1 MDKTMNITLNRLP
14 ARTWNRLKMN
24 EAVVQN
30 VKVPVAKGIQEKE
43 EKNAGNYFSDGL
55 KVHPANEE
63 EKRFFANIET
73 ALGKDLDKL
82 GEAFPIEVVECA
94 DEETGKEENKEKIIE
109 NNEEKDGEN
118 NHLLVLPLTPDG
130 QFGRYFLHVK
140 KDSQMNVAVYCT
152 SKETEVDSLFL
163 QLKVYAEANAR
174 IDITVVQTV
183 DKNVS
188 VFSDIGGILEK
199 NAAVNLV
206 KMELGGKKVYSGVYM
221 DLKGDFSS
229 FEARIGYLG
238 EEKQHLD
245 MNYVA
250 RHHGRKTQS
259 LMESSGV
266 LDEDAFKLFR
276 GTIDFVKGCS
286 ESVGNEKED
295 VLLFGENVVNQTIP
309 LILCAEED
317 VEGNHGASIGEL
329 DEKTLFYL
337 MSRGFTAEKA
347 KKMIAKARL
356 EAVAAQIKEDSVRE
370 KTRKYLEERL

>member
-109 NNEEKDGEN
+109 KNEEKDREN

-188 VFSDIGGILEK
+188 VFSDMGGILEK
-199 NAAVNLV
+199 YAAVNLV

>member
-109 NNEEKDGEN
+109 KNEEKDGEN

-229 FEARIGYLG
+229 FEACIGYLG

>member
-73 ALGKDLDKL
+73 ALGKGLDKL

-109 NNEEKDGEN
+109 KNEEKDGEN

>member
-109 NNEEKDGEN
+109 KNEEKDREN

-276 GTIDFVKGCS
+276 GTIDFVNGWS
-286 ESVGNEKED
+286 ESVGHEKED

>member
-94 DEETGKEENKEKIIE
+94 DEENGKEENKEKIIE
-109 NNEEKDGEN
+109 KNEEKDREN

-152 SKETEVDSLFL
+152 SKKTEVDSLFL

>member
-109 NNEEKDGEN
+109 KNEEKDGEN

-317 VEGNHGASIGEL
+317 VEENHGASIGEL

>member
-109 NNEEKDGEN
+109 KNEEKDGKN

-206 KMELGGKKVYSGVYM
+206 KMEFGGKKVYSGVYM

-309 LILCAEED
+309 LILCTEED

-356 EAVAAQIKEDSVRE
+356 EAVAARIKEDSVRE

>member
-73 ALGKDLDKL
+73 ALGKDLDNL

-109 NNEEKDGEN
+109 KNEEKDGEN
-118 NHLLVLPLTPDG
+118 NHLPVLPLTPDG

-221 DLKGDFSS
+221 DLKGDFRS

>member
-73 ALGKDLDKL
+73 ALGKHLDKL

-109 NNEEKDGEN
+109 KNEEKDGEN

-238 EEKQHLD
+238 EEKRHLD